1 MKKTVDRAW
10 STLTIKAVN
19 EEARE
24 IRGIASTPS
33 TDRMGDI
40 VEPAGAQFKLPLAL
54 LWQHDSGQ
62 PIGQV
67 TSAKV
72 TDAGIEIVAKLAKI
86 DAPSQLSARLEEA
99 WQSIKAGLVRGL
111 SIGFRAIEY
120 SFMED
125 GDGIRFTKWEW
136 YELSAVTIPAN
147 ADASITSIKQFSG
160 DAVSGKSPKKAP
172 LSGPKSVQFINP
184 DKESDMNIQDTIK
197 RLEATKIEKQTERD
211 ALQQKVSDEGRT
223 KDAAERETFDTLN
236 DEIKALDLELKD
248 LRDLEAQNKA
258 TAKPV
263 DGGESTPE
271 AAKQY
276 SGIVLKK
283 APEKLEKGMEFARFA
298 ACLGAA
304 KGDLHTAMFVAQK
317 RYPDMDRL
325 NAVMKAA
332 VAAGTTTDAD
342 WASKLVEYNEISTD
356 FVDYLRPRTLIGRF
370 GAGGVPS
377 LRAIPFNVHIKGQS
391 AASTAGWVGEGKHKP
406 VTSGKYSDVY
416 LGWAKLAAISVA
428 TDELLRFSN
437 PSAER
442 LIRDDLAAA
451 VIEQMDKDFIQIANT
466 GTNGV
471 KPASITY
478 HFNGSATAVP
488 AGTTSPEA
496 DIAALWSIAD
506 TGNLDAGSAVYITTP
521 AVARKLSG
529 LVTAADNKRYPN
541 MGPMGGTIDGV
552 PVLVSNYVD
561 TNAFVLAFAGEIWL
575 ADDGTVTIDA
585 SRETSIIMDSDP
597 EAALAAADP
606 SATPPVYA
614 PVPVSMFQTNSV
626 AFRAE
631 RYINW
636 QTRRA
641 NVVKAVSGASWA

>member
-1 MKKTVDRAW
+1 MV
-10 STLTIKAVN
+10 IKAVD

-40 VEPAGAQFKLPLAL
+40 VQPKGARFNLPIPL
-54 LWQHDSGQ
+54 LWQHNHDQ

-67 TSAKV
+67 VSAKV
-72 TDAGIEIVAKLAKI
+72 TDAGIEIVAKLAKV
-86 DAPSQLSARLEEA
+86 DAPSQLAARLEEA
-99 WQSIKAGLVRGL
+99 WQSIKSGLVRGL
-111 SIGFRAIEY
+111 SIGFRPIKYAFIN
-120 SFMED
+120 D
-125 GDGIRFTKWEW
+125 GDGIEFTEW
-136 YELSAVTIPAN
+136 DFYELSAVTIPAN
-147 ADASITSIKQFSG
+147 AEASITAIKQFSEQAMSG
-160 DAVSGKSPKKAP
+160 ESAQKTVPMSGLRSVSVS
-172 LSGPKSVQFINP
+172 NP
-184 DKESDMNIQDTIK
+184 EKGTKMNYQEMLK
-197 RLEATKIEKQTERD
+197 RLEATKAEKESERD
-211 ALQQKVSDEGRT
+211 ALQKTVSDEGRT
-223 KDAAERETFDTLN
+223 KTAAERESFDTLN
-236 DEIKALDLELKD
+236 DEIKALDLEMKD

-263 DGGESTPE
+263 EGTPE
-271 AAKQY
+271 SAKQY
-276 SGIVLKK
+276 SGIVIKQ
-283 APEKLEKGMEFARFA
+283 APEKLEKGIEFARFA

-304 KGDLHTAMFVAQK
+304 KGDLHTAMHVAQK
-317 RYPDMDRL
+317 RYPNMERM

-356 FVDYLRPRTLIGRF
+356 FVEYLRPRTILGRF
-370 GAGGVPS
+370 GTGGVPS
-377 LRAIPFNVHIKGQS
+377 LRSIPFNVHIKGQT

-451 VIEQMDKDFIQIANT
+451 VIEQMDKDFIQIANA
-466 GTNGV
+466 GSSGV

-478 HFNGSATAVP
+478 KFNGSATTIP
-488 AGTTSPEA
+488 AGTTSPET
-496 DIAALWSIAD
+496 DIAGLWSIAD
-506 TGNLDAGSAVYITTP
+506 TGNLDVGSAVFITTP
-521 AVARKLSG
+521 AIARKLAG
-529 LVTAADNKRYPN
+529 LVTAADNKRFPD

-552 PVLVSNYVD
+552 QVLVSNYVD
-561 TNAFVLAFAGEIWL
+561 TNAFILAFASEIWL
-575 ADDGTVTIDA
+575 ADDGTVTLDA
-585 SRETSIIMDSDP
+585 SRETSLIMDSDP
-597 EAALAAADP
+597 EAAIAAADP

-614 PVPVSMFQTNSV
+614 PLPVSMFQTNSV